1 MARSLIGLDIGA
13 ANVKMIQ
20 LKKARGNF
28 QLQSFGMAPL
38 PPQTIVENS
47 LMNAGAVVEA
57 IRRLL
62 SMTEGKVKDCAVSI
76 KGHSVIIKRISLPQ
90 MSKADLEKSIEW
102 EAEQYI
108 PFDISDVNVDVQ
120 ILSPTGGEAGQMDVL
135 LVAGKKDI
143 IYDYTA
149 VITEAGLNP
158 IYVDVDAFAMANAF
172 EINYP
177 ISPDETVA
185 LIDIGAGTTKIIV
198 LSGRMPTFTR
208 DINMGGQQFT
218 EELQKQLG
226 LSYEEAEALKLG
238 GDEELE
244 AESVIPQEVERI
256 IQESSEVL
264 VQEVRRSL
272 EFFSATSQDA
282 DIARLFLCG
291 GTAKI
296 SSLHKILESR
306 TGIPVTV
313 MDPFRNIEIQ
323 EKQFNMDFLRNSAP
337 MAAVAV
343 GLGLRRFDE

>member
-1 MARSLIGLDIGA
+1 MAKSLIGLDIGA
-13 ANVKMIQ
+13 SNVKMIQ
-20 LKKARGNF
+20 LKKAKGNF
-28 QLQSFGMAPL
+28 QLQSFGIAPL

-47 LMNAGAVVEA
+47 LMNSGAVVEA
-57 IRRLL
+57 IKRLMD
-62 SMTEGKVKDCAVSI
+62 MTEGKVKDCAISI

-135 LVAGKKDI
+135 LVAGKKDM

-149 VITEAGLNP
+149 VVTEAGLNP
-158 IYVDVDAFAMANAF
+158 VMVDVDAFANANAF

-177 ISPDETVA
+177 ISPDETLA
-185 LIDIGAGTTKIIV
+185 IIDIGAATTKIIIMQ
-198 LSGRMPTFTR
+198 GRIPSFTR

-226 LSYEEAEALKLG
+226 LSYEEAEALKIG
-238 GDEELE
+238 GEDEID
-244 AESVIPQEVERI
+244 ADSVIPQEVERI
-256 IQESSEVL
+256 IQETAEVL
-264 VQEVRRSL
+264 VQEIRRSL
-272 EFFSATSQDA
+272 EFYSATSQEA
-282 DIARLFLCG
+282 DISRLYLAG
-291 GTAKI
+291 GTSRI

-306 TGIPVTV
+306 TGMPVSV
-313 MDPFRNIEIQ
+313 VDPFRNIEVQ
-323 EKQFNMDFLRNSAP
+323 DKMFNMDFIRNAAP
-337 MAAVAV
+337 MATVAV